1 MKLRIIKKFA
11 IDSAISNK
19 ILQRLVVIE
28 TTRRLGSN
36 FFVFI
41 NLKSIPQSLAF
52 MTGEFNTGD
61 LAEINESLFGRN
73 EFYLLIILM
82 AMMFIGHLV
91 IMNVFTGLAVGDV
104 AKIQV
109 CFTFKN
115 TIVLKLIP
123 TLSGEIRESL
133 LV

>member
-1 MKLRIIKKFA
+1 
-11 IDSAISNK
+11 
-19 ILQRLVVIE
+19 
-28 TTRRLGSN
+28 
-36 FFVFI
+36 
-41 NLKSIPQSLAF
+41 

-109 CFTFKN
+109 CFR
-115 TIVLKLIP
+115 IVLKFIP

>member
-1 MKLRIIKKFA
+1 
-11 IDSAISNK
+11 
-19 ILQRLVVIE
+19 
-28 TTRRLGSN
+28 
-36 FFVFI
+36 
-41 NLKSIPQSLAF
+41 

-109 CFTFKN
+109 CFTLKKN
-115 TIVLKLIP
+115 NSLKIDP
-123 TLSGEIRESL
+123 HAVGRDS
-133 LV
+133 

>member
-1 MKLRIIKKFA
+1 
-11 IDSAISNK
+11 
-19 ILQRLVVIE
+19 
-28 TTRRLGSN
+28 
-36 FFVFI
+36 
-41 NLKSIPQSLAF
+41 

-109 CFTFKN
+109 CFRYKKQFDPQA
-115 TIVLKLIP
+115 VGRDL
-123 TLSGEIRESL
+123 
-133 LV
+133 